1 MANEMENNLGSVTAL
16 AELAK
21 KIERQPGWRAQADPA
36 LVAEVY
42 RRTARFDLV
51 ERWADGYLDPDAF
64 LRAILAVDAAD
75 FGGDVVLAYIAKID
89 AETAEMNR
97 ALAPEPAK
105 AQTIYIV
112 RNYYADGDGDTQYR
126 DVAFYADRGPAESKL
141 AELRGD
147 EDSWCWGYESYEIV
161 EDKLILG

>member
-1 MANEMENNLGSVTAL
+1 MANETKNNLGSVTAL

-51 ERWADGYLDPDAF
+51 ERWADGYRDPDAF

-89 AETAEMNR
+89 AEIAEMNR
-97 ALAPEPAK
+97 ALAQGLATRK
-105 AQTIYIV
+105 MYAV
-112 RNYYADGDGDTQYR
+112 RFYFTDGDGYDRYE
-126 DVAFYADRGPAESKL
+126 DHSFYANREPAERKCS
-141 AELRGD
+141 ELNASFTGGYIDD
-147 EDSWCWGYESYEIV
+147 EYRVDEI
-161 EDKLILG
+161 ELITA

>member
-1 MANEMENNLGSVTAL
+1 MANEMKNNLGSVTAL

-51 ERWADGYLDPDAF
+51 ERWADGYRDPDAF
-64 LRAILAVDAAD
+64 LRAILAVDASD

-89 AETAEMNR
+89 AEIAEMNR
-97 ALAPEPAK
+97 PAK
-105 AQTIYIV
+105 TQTIYIV
-112 RNYYADGDGDTQYR
+112 RCYFADGDGDTQYR
-126 DVAFYADRGPAESKL
+126 DVEFYADRGRAESKV
-141 AELRGD
+141 AELKD
-147 EDSWCWGYESYEIV
+147 EDEEGWGFNSYELV
-161 EDKLILG
+161 EDELILGQH